1 MQVFFRYRKRLYIE
15 SFPLFE
21 KVSFYLL
28 YFFLFLFC
36 FYVLIIKICKAKYNK
51 SMDIIREMD
60 KMKSINLLFLDT
72 PKKKDISGRIYNRK
86 IKFNKIK

>member
-1 MQVFFRYRKRLYIE
+1 MG
-15 SFPLFE
+15 
-21 KVSFYLL
+21 
-28 YFFLFLFC
+28 
-36 FYVLIIKICKAKYNK
+36 
-51 SMDIIREMD
+51 IIREMD